1 MAKIKTVSIRDL
13 RNRSADVLADVA
25 RGETL
30 VVTRDGEPIA
40 ELRPIR
46 RRGLSTA
53 EIIERWKNLPPM
65 DADKLRADID
75 SILDPSL

>member
-1 MAKIKTVSIRDL
+1 MKTVTIRDL
-13 RNRSADVLADVA
+13 RNRSAEVLADVA

-30 VVTRDGEPIA
+30 IVTRDGVPIA
-40 ELRPIR
+40 ELSPLP

-53 EIIERWKNLPPM
+53 EIIERWKNLPRM
-65 DADKLRADID
+65 DADELRADID